1 MFISLQKAG
10 DRVLG
15 FCALLLGAVLF
26 GVPFAVVL
34 LLPILM
40 AL

>member
-1 MFISLQKAG
+1 MLISVQEAG

-26 GVPFAVVL
+26 GGAFAVVL
-34 LLPILM
+34 LLPIVM
-40 AL
+40 AF